1 MTRVSGARPL
11 RAAPHG
17 RAPLGSP
24 PPGSPLGSA
33 PAPLLRRIVRQG
45 KYETVTMLRN
55 GEQLILAVVLP
66 LLAMVGLTVT
76 PLLDGLGSSRINV
89 AVPGILALCAMS
101 TAFTGQGISTG
112 FDRRY
117 GVLRFLSTTPL
128 GRTGLIAGKVL
139 AVLVVLFLQVV
150 VVTAVAL
157 LLGWQPEPAGWLPG
171 MALLALGAASFTAL
185 GLLVAGTVRPE
196 ATLAITN
203 LLWILLG
210 ALGGIV
216 IPAER
221 LPALAQA
228 VVHFLPSGALGQ
240 ALRDAFLHGS
250 VNAAAVLV
258 LLFWT
263 AVAGGAATRWFKWN

>member
-1 MTRVSGARPL
+1 MNPVSGR
-11 RAAPHG
+11 
-17 RAPLGSP
+17 
-24 PPGSPLGSA
+24 A
-33 PAPLLRRIVRQG
+33 PAPLLRRILRQG
-45 KYETVTMLRN
+45 KYESLTMIRN
-55 GEQLILAVVLP
+55 GEQLILAIVLP
-66 LLAMVGLTVT
+66 LLALIGLTVT
-76 PLLDGLGSSRINV
+76 PLLDGLGGSRVNV

-128 GRTGLIAGKVL
+128 GRTGLIAGKILAVL
-139 AVLVVLFLQVV
+139 AVLCLQIAVVA
-150 VVTAVAL
+150 AVAL
-157 LLGWQPEPAGWLPG
+157 PLGWQPEPSGWLAG
-171 MALLALGAASFTAL
+171 LGLLALGAAAFTAL

-221 LPALAQA
+221 LPALAQSI
-228 VVHFLPSGALGQ
+228 VHLLPSGALGM
-240 ALRDAFLHGS
+240 AMREAFLHGTLNGS
-250 VNAAAVLV
+250 AALI
-258 LLFWT
+258 LLLWT
-263 AVAGGAATRWFKWN
+263 AVAGFAAIRWFKWN

>member
-1 MTRVSGARPL
+1 MNATASGAASADAGRAPMAALGGVSGAQRP
-11 RAAPHG
+11 A
-17 RAPLGSP
+17 S
-24 PPGSPLGSA
+24 
-33 PAPLLRRIVRQG
+33 LLRRVLLQG
-45 KYETVTMLRN
+45 KYEALAMLRN

-66 LLAMVGLTVT
+66 LLALVGLTVT
-76 PLLDGLGSSRINV
+76 PFLDGMGGSRVDV

-101 TAFTGQGISTG
+101 TAFTGQGIATG

-128 GRTGLIAGKVL
+128 GRGGLIAGKALSVL
-139 AVLVVLFLQVV
+139 AVLCLQVAV
-150 VVTAVAL
+150 VSAVAFA
-157 LLGWQPEPAGWLPG
+157 LGWKPAAAGWVPG
-171 MALLALGAASFTAL
+171 LLLLALGAAAFTAL

-221 LPALAQA
+221 LPAGPQSM
-228 VVHFLPSGALGQ
+228 VHFLPSGALGES
-240 ALRDAFLHGS
+240 LREAFLGG
-250 VNAAAVLV
+250 ALD
-258 LLFWT
+258 
-263 AVAGGAATRWFKWN
+263 GGAALILLLWTVIAGAAAIRWFKWN

>member
-1 MTRVSGARPL
+1 MTST
-11 RAAPHG
+11 
-17 RAPLGSP
+17 
-24 PPGSPLGSA
+24 LGSA
-33 PAPLLRRIVRQG
+33 PAPLLRRIVLHG
-45 KYETVTMLRN
+45 KYEAMTMLRN

-66 LLAMVGLTVT
+66 LLALVGLTVT
-76 PLLDGLGSSRINV
+76 PLLDDMGDTRVNV

-128 GRTGLIAGKVL
+128 GRAGLIAGKIIAVL
-139 AVLVVLFLQVV
+139 AVLALQVL
-150 VVTAVAL
+150 VVTGVAFS
-157 LLGWQPEPAGWLPG
+157 LGWQPETAGWLLG
-171 MALLALGAASFTAL
+171 LGLLVLGAASFTAI

-216 IPAER
+216 IPSER
-221 LPALAQA
+221 LPGLAQDT
-228 VVHFLPSGALGQ
+228 VHLLPSGALGEG
-240 ALRDAFLHGS
+240 LRDAFLHGS
-250 VNAAAVLV
+250 LNGNAVLV
-258 LLFWT
+258 LLLWLVL
-263 AVAGGAATRWFKWN
+263 AGAAAIRWFKWN

>member
-1 MTRVSGARPL
+1 MNRNPVGTPATVPGIGPGAPGQQQ
-11 RAAPHG
+11 AA
-17 RAPLGSP
+17 S
-24 PPGSPLGSA
+24 
-33 PAPLLRRIVRQG
+33 LLRRILLQG
-45 KYETVTMLRN
+45 KYEALAMLRN

-66 LLAMVGLTVT
+66 LLALVGLTVT
-76 PLLDGLGSSRINV
+76 PFLDGLGPTRIDV

-101 TAFTGQGISTG
+101 TAFTGQGIATG

-128 GRTGLIAGKVL
+128 GRGGLIAGKALSVL
-139 AVLVVLFLQVV
+139 AVLCLQVAV
-150 VVTAVAL
+150 VAAVGLA
-157 LLGWQPEPAGWLPG
+157 LGWQPPASGWLPG
-171 MALLALGAASFTAL
+171 LVLLALGAAAFTAL

-221 LPALAQA
+221 LPDAAQQI
-228 VVHFLPSGALGQ
+228 VGFLPSGALGE
-240 ALRDAFLHGS
+240 ALRDAFLHGAI
-250 VNAAAVLV
+250 N
-258 LLFWT
+258 
-263 AVAGGAATRWFKWN
+263 GAATLILVLWTVIAGAAAIRWFKWN